1 MRLATSAADGTLVSS
16 RLDVVR
22 IVRAPPPSAPSEAS
36 SAPAN
41 GSCLLAKLLTLTT
54 EDQPLSHDAC

>member
-1 MRLATSAADGTLVSS
+1 VRLATSAADGTLVSS

-22 IVRAPPPSAPSEAS
+22 IDRAPQPDASAPPD

-54 EDQPLSHDAC
+54 EDPPLPHDAC